1 MGKTEILFSKINK
14 NWKKFKTKL
23 NNIFLMMNNHFLLLT
38 LIVEF
43 GIFASEVEIT
53 RLNLKN
59 EASLILPS
67 RIAKNS

>member
-43 GIFASEVEIT
+43 GIFASEVS
-53 RLNLKN
+53 KN
-59 EASLILPS
+59 EGLTYD
-67 RIAKNS
+67 KVCVFWEGH